1 MSCRRCESRRR
12 RQGRLPPGS
21 FGLETLSMILR
32 SELEMLPILV
42 LHTHLQYAFFS
53 CLCVCILC
61 VCLVHANLLCV
72 CKQARIKKKKRFIH
86 VVIGFVLTSCLMTAR
101 SKPLA
106 TGGKEVSFGEEAHT
120 LLQTKR
126 KLNAVMC
133 MCA

>member
-1 MSCRRCESRRR
+1 MLTCYVFINRRA
-12 RQGRLPPGS
+12 Q
-21 FGLETLSMILR
+21 
-32 SELEMLPILV
+32 
-42 LHTHLQYAFFS
+42 
-53 CLCVCILC
+53 
-61 VCLVHANLLCV
+61 
-72 CKQARIKKKKRFIH
+72 KKKPRFIH
-86 VVIGFVLTSCLMTAR
+86 VVIGFVLTSCSMTVR